1 MKECEILKILFSVID
16 VDKNDFEMP
25 TIKGTKEQQLQFAA
39 FVTT

>member
-1 MKECEILKILFSVID
+1 MLID